1 MNRTSFAF
9 AVLFGL
15 TIAGAG
21 AKAEPV
27 MHGAMDIC
35 QAVDD
40 GTTTVS
46 NGMEV
51 CCAQEVTEYDN
62 GHIDFGEKYCV
73 ACVTGTDNCVREEV
87 ARNTQQ
93 QTVRNMTKSLAAKTK
108 KAPVT
113 SN

>member
-21 AKAEPV
+21 AQAEPV

-35 QAVDD
+35 QAVDE

-46 NGMEV
+46 NGVEV
-51 CCAQEVTEYDN
+51 CCAQEVTEYDD

-73 ACVTGTDNCVREEV
+73 ACVAGTDNCVYEEV

-93 QTVRNMTKSLAAKTK
+93 QTIRNMTKSLAAKTK

-113 SN
+113 AN

>member
-1 MNRTSFAF
+1 MNRTSLAF
-9 AVLFGL
+9 AVLIGL
-15 TIAGAG
+15 TFTGAG

-46 NGMEV
+46 NGVEV
-51 CCAQEVTEYDN
+51 CCAQEVTEFDD

-73 ACVTGTDNCVREEV
+73 ACFAGTDNCVYEEV

-93 QTVRNMTKSLAAKTK
+93 QTVRNITKALAAKTK